1 MSKVCGLIKNELI
14 KQYKKTSIKVIII
27 LILIATIVLPV
38 ALKVMNNRDHGNWQL
53 ENYKNQIQWQ
63 QTEAKNIDDSKK
75 NSGIQKQFFEE
86 SIKNLQVSIDSNIS
100 WEDWR
105 GEVLNGASS
114 KKKEAILL
122 SGILEGLSK
131 EELFYNIHD
140 FDIESFN
147 DYYDM
152 TKEEVTKEIDKKL
165 KESSELYATID
176 KNDYLG
182 YLEKTIKFSNEEIK
196 QGKENIKLLEEQ
208 FSKDKEN
215 KKISDSLEDA
225 KLQLLV
231 MEERLEATKYRYD
244 NKIPYDIK
252 NWKNKTIKDI
262 VYNIDRKGE
271 KLLNEDMFKQ
281 QYNYQ
286 IAKGLTYDEYKEN
299 FETSKKTIEETI
311 ALNWYSLENN
321 MPQVNFSDDA
331 RNSIDSTYLIYVNI
345 AIILCIIVGGGIVSS
360 EYSTGTVRLLMIRPV
375 SRTKILFSKL
385 VTIFMLGY
393 GVLIATFILNV
404 IISGVVYGFGTLGTP
419 IISFVNGAIVE
430 KSYIISIIPKLL
442 FSSISLI
449 FIIAVVFTIST
460 VIKNTAL
467 AVGLTTVGFLGSSAA
482 LMVMAELNM
491 KWVGKTII
499 PYVDLTK
506 FVSGNYMVD
515 MLTKEYGIALNS
527 TMGAVQLLLIA
538 AILIVVSFLVFTKR
552 DVTN

>member
-27 LILIATIVLPV
+27 LIIIATIVLPV

-75 NSGIQKQFFEE
+75 NSDIQKQFFEE

-105 GEVLNGASS
+105 GEVVNQASS

-122 SGILEGLSK
+122 SGLLNGLSK
-131 EELFYNIHD
+131 EELFYNIRD
-140 FDIESFN
+140 IDIESFN
-147 DYYDM
+147 HYYDM
-152 TKEEVTKEIDKKL
+152 TKEDVTKEMDKKL
-165 KESSELYATID
+165 KESNELYATVE

-182 YLEKTIKFSNEEIK
+182 YIEKSIKFSNEEIK
-196 QGKENIKLLEEQ
+196 QAKENIKLLEEQ

-244 NKIPYDIK
+244 NKIPYDAK

-262 VYNIDRKGE
+262 AYNIDRKGE

-286 IAKGLTYDEYKEN
+286 ISKGLTYDEYKAN

-311 ALNWYSLENN
+311 ALDWYSLENN

-482 LMVMAELNM
+482 LMVMAQLNM

>member
-262 VYNIDRKGE
+262 AYNIDRKGE

-311 ALNWYSLENN
+311 ALDWYSLENN

-419 IISFVNGAIVE
+419 IISFVSGAIVE

-515 MLTKEYGIALNS
+515 MLTKEFGIALNS